1 MFGPEYS
8 GWILDFGFWNLEF
21 MRYIRT
27 LFLISLLMMG
37 AAAVRAQENSLNPT
51 VHGNFQL
58 DAQSYMTD
66 EALGITDSVLQ
77 GKSMRM
83 NGYGDIRFSMWR
95 FNAGIRYEAL
105 MPPLAGYDQQ
115 YQGQGIPYWFVDYG
129 DEKLQVT
136 AGHFYEQFGM
146 GMILRSYQQ
155 WDLGYDNS
163 INGLRVKYSPVAG
176 LNFKALIGTQRYYWE
191 RFEDDNRGV
200 VRGFD
205 GELMLNDAFKAMKEK
220 KTRIILGGSFVSKY
234 EKMRTKSL
242 VVDTVKY
249 EYQLPENVAAAAGRL
264 TISNGGFNFYSEYVY
279 KFNNPSAYNNFIY
292 KPGEAF
298 LASLSYS
305 QKGLGIF
312 VAAKRIDNMSY
323 KSKMTELNNVL
334 DINYIPPLTKQFVYS
349 LENVYPYAT
358 QLNGETAFQ
367 GQVVYTVPKGTKLGG
382 KYGTKFELNF
392 SRTHGLDKEPV
403 EEGIPVDST
412 GTDGYKAPWLSL
424 GDLYH
429 QSISATMEKKMGK
442 KMKLILEYVYID
454 YNIAVVEG
462 HPGAEMVHAH
472 EYNVDFTYKLTPTKS
487 LRVEYEQLLTKQD
500 RGDWA
505 MLLVEYN
512 VAPKWFFSVMDQY
525 NYGNPDEDMKLHYYT
540 AALAFVEGPHRI
552 ALSYGRQREGLLCV
566 GGVCRQ
572 VPASNGF
579 TLNVSTSF

>member
-1 MFGPEYS
+1 M
-8 GWILDFGFWNLEF
+8 DFGFWNLEF

-95 FNAGIRYEAL
+95 FNAGIRYEAY

>member
-1 MFGPEYS
+1 
-8 GWILDFGFWNLEF
+8 
-21 MRYIRT
+21 
-27 LFLISLLMMG
+27 MMG
-37 AAAVRAQENSLNPT
+37 AAGVRAQENSLNPT

-95 FNAGIRYEAL
+95 FNAGIRYEAY

-163 INGLRVKYSPVAG
+163 LNGVRVKYSPVAG

-292 KPGEAF
+292 KPGEAL

-367 GQVVYTVPKGTKLGG
+367 GQVVYTIPKGTKLGG

>member
-1 MFGPEYS
+1 
-8 GWILDFGFWNLEF
+8 
-21 MRYIRT
+21 MRFKRT

-37 AAAVRAQENSLNPT
+37 AAGVRAQENSLNPT

-95 FNAGIRYEAL
+95 FNAGIRYEAY

-163 INGLRVKYSPVAG
+163 LNGVRVKYSPVAG

-292 KPGEAF
+292 KPGEAL

-367 GQVVYTVPKGTKLGG
+367 GQVVYTIPKGTKLGG

>member
-1 MFGPEYS
+1 
-8 GWILDFGFWNLEF
+8 

>member
-95 FNAGIRYEAL
+95 FNAGIRYEAY

-579 TLNVSTSF
+579 TLNLSTSF

>member
-1 MFGPEYS
+1 M
-8 GWILDFGFWNLEF
+8 DFGFWNLEF

>member
-1 MFGPEYS
+1 
-8 GWILDFGFWNLEF
+8 

-95 FNAGIRYEAL
+95 FNAGIRYEAY

-442 KMKLILEYVYID
+442 KQINL
-454 YNIAVVEG
+454 
-462 HPGAEMVHAH
+462 P
-472 EYNVDFTYKLTPTKS
+472 
-487 LRVEYEQLLTKQD
+487 
-500 RGDWA
+500 
-505 MLLVEYN
+505 
-512 VAPKWFFSVMDQY
+512 
-525 NYGNPDEDMKLHYYT
+525 
-540 AALAFVEGPHRI
+540 
-552 ALSYGRQREGLLCV
+552 
-566 GGVCRQ
+566 
-572 VPASNGF
+572 
-579 TLNVSTSF
+579 

>member
-1 MFGPEYS
+1 
-8 GWILDFGFWNLEF
+8 

-37 AAAVRAQENSLNPT
+37 AAGVRAQENSLNPT
-51 VHGNFQL
+51 VHGNFQF

-95 FNAGIRYEAL
+95 FNAGIRYEAY

-163 INGLRVKYSPVAG
+163 INGVRVKYSPVAG

-292 KPGEAF
+292 KPGEAL

-382 KYGTKFELNF
+382 KYGTKFELNI